1 MRFSNQGPLENDLV
15 VYVALMAESQR
26 LQVFLN
32 TYGIQTQTPQQ
43 VEPIQIWAQQELV
56 KAYFHLG
63 INEKLGLCE
72 RPDRPIG
79 CLGTSKIYR
88 ILGKTVVCY
97 PIIFDLSDF
106 YMSQDVLLLIDDIK
120 NALQVIKQYWKM
132 HV

>member
-15 VYVALMAESQR
+15 VYITLIAESQC
-26 LQVFLN
+26 LQIFFN
-32 TYGIQTQTPQQ
+32 TYGIQTLTPQQ

-63 INEKLGLCE
+63 INEKLGLCG
-72 RPDRPIG
+72 RLDRRIG
-79 CLGTSKIYR
+79 CLHTSKIYC

-106 YMSQDVLLLIDDIK
+106 
-120 NALQVIKQYWKM
+120 
-132 HV
+132 